1 MMRRVSIREDR
12 RVYPFNEP
20 ARELRVLNKPLKL
33 HQRDVLVRHC
43 DSVIEYNAF
52 AEIPTDDRSE
62 MLVYQDNLF
71 FDQPFIDAF
80 IGAARRQKRACQVAF
95 SQHDPAITKHT
106 LSLQEGIR
114 RQGDVYVANLWYFPR
129 GIERDPVPL
138 VIDTQA
144 VEMGNYHVPTYMAND
159 KGEIVYSIPLRAF
172 LSIEHWYHILVAN
185 TPFGIWA
192 IGARFEARLPS
203 PWFRLHLLWRAM
215 IERRQVLSTSRLV
228 VVGQN
233 TNINPTARIQGPTFI
248 GDNCYI
254 GPGVVV
260 QNSVIGNNVNLQQG
274 SQVMLSVVSDNCFLP
289 FRAAVFM
296 STLME
301 RCIVAQNAC
310 LQLCVLGRG
319 TFVGAGTTFTD
330 FNLIP
335 KPILTMQDGRLEP
348 TGSTVLGGCA
358 GHNCRIGAGLVVY
371 PGRVIESDTVL
382 ARSSTRDVIIKNVSY
397 EQSDHH
403 GWRDR
408 ALHKPLYRPSQE
420 SVKPTRI

>member
-1 MMRRVSIREDR
+1 MKRVSIRDDR

-33 HQRDVLVRHC
+33 HQRDVLVKHC
-43 DSVIEYNAF
+43 DSMIEYDAF
-52 AEIPTDDRSE
+52 AEIPTGDRSE

-71 FDQPFIDAF
+71 FDQPFINAF
-80 IGAARRQKRACQVAF
+80 LDTARKQRRACRVAF
-95 SQHDPAITKHT
+95 SRQDPAITKHA
-106 LSLQEGIR
+106 LSLQQGIQ
-114 RQGDVYVANLWYFPR
+114 RQGDLYVANLWYYPH
-129 GIERDPVPL
+129 GIEPDPAPL
-138 VIDTQA
+138 VIDTRA
-144 VEMGNYHVPTYMAND
+144 VEMGSYHVPTYMAND

-172 LSIEHWYHILVAN
+172 LSIEHWYHVFVAN
-185 TPFGIWA
+185 TPFGVWA

-203 PWFRLHLLWRAM
+203 PWFRLRLLWRAM
-215 IERRQVLSTSRLV
+215 VERKQVLSTSPLV
-228 VVGQN
+228 VVGHN

-254 GPGVVV
+254 GPGVVI

-274 SQVMLSVVSDNCFLP
+274 AQVMLSVISDSCFLP

-301 RCIVAQNAC
+301 RCIIAQNAC

-335 KPILTMQDGRLEP
+335 KPILTMCDGRLEP
-348 TGSTVLGGCA
+348 TGCTVLGGCA

-382 ARSSTRDVIIKNVSY
+382 ARSSTRDVIVKNVTY
-397 EQSDHH
+397 EQSYHH

-408 ALHKPLYRPSQE
+408 DLHKPLYQASQE
-420 SVKPTRI
+420 HIKPIRI